1 MDTLPRLAQ
10 AARDLRAKV
19 AASLPWGQRV
29 ARLLHQVR
37 FATEPAE
44 FGQAMYGL
52 FLLYGVVDMPPAP
65 FMPKNTREITR
76 LKGYG
81 REFGKRAFGTVF
93 RYIKSDP
100 RVRGNDTITRD
111 DLIQDV
117 LSRVFLKLYSD
128 TTLES
133 KLSGQSLSYAEHY
146 TLSAVKTET
155 IDTLRREK
163 TRAHDS
169 IDDVVEQP
177 AAWDNLGDLIPEAE
191 QKQIIDEL
199 EGSVSSNFAKDIGL
213 YFKLILDG
221 YSDVE
226 ITRGRML
233 PYLED
238 KEVTVDKADGRLNKY
253 KQTIKTVLEDHF
265 DL

>member
-1 MDTLPRLAQ
+1 MDTISRLAQ
-10 AARDLRAKV
+10 AARDLRSKV
-19 AASLPWGQRV
+19 ASSLPWGLRV

-52 FLLYGVVDMPPAP
+52 FLLYGVTGMPPAP
-65 FMPKNTREITR
+65 FTPKNTREISR

-81 REFGKRAFGTVF
+81 RDFGKRAYGAALHFF
-93 RYIKSDP
+93 K
-100 RVRGNDTITRD
+100 NDSRTRSQNALTRD

-128 TTLES
+128 PSLEGKLRGQTLP
-133 KLSGQSLSYAEHY
+133 YAENY
-146 TLSAVKTET
+146 TLSSVKTET
-155 IDTLRREK
+155 IDSLRREK
-163 TRAHDS
+163 IRMHDS
-169 IDDVVEQP
+169 IDDIVERP
-177 AAWDNLGDLIPEAE
+177 AEWDSLGELIPRDE
-191 QKQIIDEL
+191 QQRIINEL
-199 EGSVSSNFAKDIGL
+199 EHSVSSNFAEDIGL
-213 YFKLILDG
+213 YFQLILDG

-226 ITRGRML
+226 ITKGRML

-238 KEVTVDKADGRLNKY
+238 KDIPTDKADSRLNKY
-253 KQTIKTVLEDHF
+253 KQTIKTVLTDHF

>member
-19 AASLPWGQRV
+19 AATLPWGQRV
-29 ARLLHQVR
+29 ARVLHQVR

-52 FLLYGVVDMPPAP
+52 FLLYGVIEMPPAP
-65 FMPKNTREITR
+65 FIPKNTREITR

-93 RYIKSDP
+93 RFIKSDP
-100 RVRGNDTITRD
+100 RVRGQGTITRD
-111 DLIQDV
+111 DIIQDI

-128 TTLES
+128 TSLES
-133 KLSGQSLSYAEHY
+133 KLRGQTLSYAEHY
-146 TLSAVKTET
+146 TLSAVKNET
-155 IDTLRREK
+155 IDALRREK

-169 IDDVVEQP
+169 IDDIVEQP
-177 AAWDNLGDLIPEAE
+177 EAWDNLGDLLPESE
-191 QKQIIDEL
+191 QRKIIDEL
-199 EGSVSSNFAKDIGL
+199 ESSVSPNFSKDIGL
-213 YFKLILDG
+213 YFQLILDG

-238 KEVTVDKADGRLNKY
+238 KDIPVDKADGRLNKY
-253 KQTIKTVLEDHF
+253 KQTIRNVLVDHF